1 MPMLT
6 LHLSTISHS
15 NHSYFHFFFYCPL
28 DHRNLHSFPTR
39 RSSDLFEINQ
49 QLPFNHVE
57 EFVIIVM
64 LVPMVFTL
72 HNTETN
78 HRPVHPAEGLVVPL
92 VGAGVGE
99 GSFINDFQRLA
110 KNVESGLVGEP
121 FHTGH
126 RMLPSRRSSVI
137 ISTPYAARPRANLS
151 YHALR
156 RSKKGGSVPWRA
168 LLGFFQGFGKGRHD
182 FKDIAN
188 HAVI

>member
-1 MPMLT
+1 MQNPLGDDGALSRT
-6 LHLSTISHS
+6 QLH
-15 NHSYFHFFFYCPL
+15 
-28 DHRNLHSFPTR
+28 RAA
-39 RSSDLFEINQ
+39 FEINQ

-99 GSFINDFQRLA
+99 GSFIHDFQRLA

-126 RMLPSRRSSVI
+126 RMLPSRRLSVI

-156 RSKKGGSVPWRA
+156 RSKKGGSVPWGASLHHKWDAKRRSPRQGLSQAPPLAGYFPA
-168 LLGFFQGFGKGRHD
+168 L
-182 FKDIAN
+182 
-188 HAVI
+188 